1 MIVFVRGAI
10 DSKYYV
16 YVDISL
22 SCKTFRVRRWHSC
35 AFENDPLGLSVV
47 CVKHAQFLSG
57 GEAHVP
63 SFARETH
70 LNSDQILVICC
81 YIGDDYCAVLS
92 AYHTWRIIPIP
103 VSKCVIPIYMAP
115 WISAIWEGVLYTP
128 SIAITRDFSWNL
140 GILGESRRFAVC
152 QANESRGFR
161 PRRGV
166 FVFFTISS

>member
-1 MIVFVRGAI
+1 MGPIDDINTTRMIVFVRGAI

-81 YIGDDYCAVLS
+81 YMGTTTAQFYQ
-92 AYHTWRIIPIP
+92 HT
-103 VSKCVIPIYMAP
+103 
-115 WISAIWEGVLYTP
+115 
-128 SIAITRDFSWNL
+128 
-140 GILGESRRFAVC
+140 ILG
-152 QANESRGFR
+152 G
-161 PRRGV
+161 
-166 FVFFTISS
+166 SSPSQLASA

>member
-1 MIVFVRGAI
+1 MGPIDDINTTRMIVFVRGAI

-70 LNSDQILVICC
+70 LNSDQNS
-81 YIGDDYCAVLS
+81 GDLLFFRGLYCAVLS
-92 AYHTWRIIPIP
+92 ALPYLEDH
-103 VSKCVIPIYMAP
+103 
-115 WISAIWEGVLYTP
+115 P
-128 SIAITRDFSWNL
+128 S
-140 GILGESRRFAVC
+140 
-152 QANESRGFR
+152 
-161 PRRGV
+161 
-166 FVFFTISS
+166 